1 MLRAGKKISKA
12 KWLSLI
18 PVIGGVCLASLK
30 ELDFAVSALVAAC
43 TANVFAAFKANE
55 NAKARPRCLVS
66 HSFGGFTSLLGVVSG
81 RGGGGWFFV
90 QF

>member
-30 ELDFAVSALVAAC
+30 ELDFAVSALIAANAAVHARC
-43 TANVFAAFKANE
+43 YDGVTALLMAAK
-55 NAKARPRCLVS
+55 
-66 HSFGGFTSLLGVVSG
+66 SG
-81 RGGGGWFFV
+81 REELVRGQREEGAGRATSEGWA
-90 QF
+90 